1 MGIHLQNAAKR
12 IFRSTKLNH
21 SYIEAISNS
30 IDSIKERGLHETFTP
45 QIDIILNK
53 ENDIIKSI
61 KIIDNGI
68 GFNDKNMDSFNT
80 IFSDNKSVYGGKGC
94 GHLSWIVE
102 AERAEINSIYKDEN
116 NHSCKRVIQFDQNY
130 FQSDEK
136 DITTQLSNH
145 IDMKTEVHIIN
156 INDTRKI
163 KNETIINNIISTFII
178 DFIEGNIIFNIY
190 SDNQLTSINEYFA
203 ENIYNFTED
212 DTITAQIENKDVR
225 GQVNAKIIRVSE
237 KLIKESNIVL
247 SAHNRKVLELNLN
260 KYVPFLPTLFS
271 NENSNRYCIIVWLY
285 ADILD
290 ERVNESRVGF
300 NNIGD
305 RVAGTI
311 EDYDPIFITYHE
323 LLYNIKDEL
332 KELFY
337 NDIEQLNIQKE
348 SLISDI
354 IREEPSLHYIARNQD
369 ILSQLTEEDMKS
381 QEKLIEKLTSL
392 YRKEKTSL
400 NKVIKNAR
408 ELYKDQNNYEQFF
421 AVLKDKISIITN
433 IASHELSQYVSYR
446 KVIIELLKDYTLYN
460 IDKNNIENEDVF
472 HQIIFPMRQ
481 EDSRINQKIDYY
493 QHNLWL
499 VDERL
504 SYYYAIASDK
514 QFSKIEFIDNT
525 SNRRADLF
533 VALTNNKEDISSFVL
548 VEFKKPKRD
557 DYTSSDNP
565 IEQILDYVD
574 IIRSGKCN
582 IKKYKHGNYY
592 NDPITLDSNIP
603 IYAYIIAD
611 ITPSLEKIS
620 DRRQLNVFK
629 GQSGMKYIY
638 GIIEN
643 TYITIKSYDSLLKDA
658 QLNNK
663 AFFDMLGI

>member
-53 ENDIIKSI
+53 DNDIIKSI

-102 AERAEINSIYKDEN
+102 AERAEISSIYKDEM
-116 NHSCKRVIQFDQNY
+116 NHFFKRVFKFDQNY
-130 FQSDEK
+130 FQSDDK

-156 INDTRKI
+156 IKDTRKI

-237 KLIKESNIVL
+237 KLIKESNIVF

-481 EDSRINQKIDYY
+481 EDSHINQKIDYY

-592 NDPITLDSNIP
+592 NDPIIIDSNIP

-643 TYITIKSYDSLLKDA
+643 TYINIKSYDSLLKDA
-658 QLNNK
+658 QVNNK